1 MASSYNPASDTKAF
15 RRQSEPTNL
24 LVRLRDYKDQVW
36 RFLTDWRVPFNN
48 NRAEDAV
55 RLVKVKLKVS
65 SGFRTLG
72 GFEAFC
78 ILRSVWKINKLNGI
92 NPFNTF
98 RLAFWG
104 R

>member
-1 MASSYNPASDTKAF
+1 
-15 RRQSEPTNL
+15 
-24 LVRLRDYKDQVW
+24 
-36 RFLTDWRVPFNN
+36 
-48 NRAEDAV
+48 V